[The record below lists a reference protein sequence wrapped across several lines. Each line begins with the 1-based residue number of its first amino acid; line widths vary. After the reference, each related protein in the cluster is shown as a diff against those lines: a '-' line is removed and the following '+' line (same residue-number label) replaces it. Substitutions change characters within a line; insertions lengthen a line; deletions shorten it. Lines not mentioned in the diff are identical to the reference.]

1 MAANWYSSSSSKLND
16 IPLSILFI
24 VLLVLILLSAFFSG
38 SETGL
43 MRLNRYRL
51 KHLADKNHGGAR
63 RALELLSD
71 PDKLIS
77 LILLGNNF
85 VNILIT
91 QLATYIGY
99 RVFGDAG
106 IAITTGVLT
115 LVMLLF
121 AEVTPKTL
129 AASRPERIAFP
140 AAYVYKPLSRL
151 LSPLVWI
158 INCLSRWL
166 VTPFQS
172 AQQTATG
179 DALTSDELRVAVS
192 ETHGLIPDSHREMLL
207 SILDLEKVTVDDIM
221 VPRSEI
227 IGIDLEESWSDTL
240 KQITTLSYTRIPIYS
255 GNIDKLVG
263 MVQLRKILPL
273 LMDDDFNAG
282 DLEKLTRRSYFIPE
296 GTPLTTQLINFRKNK
311 RRMGFVVDEYGD
323 IQGLVTIEDIL
334 EEIVGEFTTDPAD
347 LHQPFY
353 QDEDGSFLI
362 DGSTHIRDINRNL
375 NVDLP
380 SDGPRTL
387 NGLILEHM
395 EFIPESGTSL
405 KINHY
410 PMEIMQVKNNMVK
423 TARLFTEQ
431 ISAKQ
436 KLQSELPFDG

>member
-1 MAANWYSSSSSKLND
+1 MS
-16 IPLSILFI
+16 
-24 VLLVLILLSAFFSG
+24 
-38 SETGL
+38 
-43 MRLNRYRL
+43 LNRYRL

-63 RALELLSD
+63 RAMELLGD

-85 VNILIT
+85 INILIT

-99 RVFGDAG
+99 RVYGDAG
-106 IAITTGVLT
+106 IAIATGLLT
-115 LVMLLF
+115 LVLLLF

-129 AASRPERIAFP
+129 AANKPESIAFP

-151 LSPLVWI
+151 LSPLVWV
-158 INCLSRWL
+158 INWLSKLLLAPLRSRE
-166 VTPFQS
+166 QS
-172 AQQTATG
+172 KTN
-179 DALTSDELRVAVS
+179 DALTSDELRVAVN
-192 ETHGLIPDSHREMLL
+192 ETHGLIPDSHRDMLL

-221 VPRSEI
+221 VPRNEI
-227 IGIDLEESWSDTL
+227 IGIDLEDSWNDTL
-240 KQITTLSYTRIPIYS
+240 KQLTSLSYSRIPIFS
-255 GNIDKLVG
+255 GNIDNLLG
-263 MVQLRKILPL
+263 IAHLRKILPL
-273 LMDDDFNAG
+273 LMDDEFDADG
-282 DLEKLTRRSYFIPE
+282 LKKLTRRSYFIPE

-334 EEIVGEFTTDPAD
+334 EEIVGEFTTDPTA

-353 QDEDGSFLI
+353 RDDDGSFLI

-375 NVDLP
+375 SVNLP
-380 SDGPRTL
+380 SKGPRTL

-410 PMEIMQVKNNMVK
+410 PIEIMQVKNNMVK
-423 TARLFTEQ
+423 TARLFPSQ
-431 ISAKQ
+431 IPIIQ
-436 KLQSELPFDG
+436 KARREPLSNG